1 MVKNTDNQRINDE
14 KPMNPSILDERLST
28 LDPSPAQLQKLLDE
42 VGRRLAAF
50 VETIDR
56 QPAQAADYFDPQASW
71 LRESIPETPSAPG
84 EVLDF
89 IFGQV
94 IPLAFNPAS
103 PGYLAHVP
111 GGGLFS
117 SAIGELIAATVNR
130 YTGVWAAAPAAVE
143 VETQLLRWLAE
154 LMGLPRGSLGLLTS
168 GASMS
173 TLIALVA
180 AREKYLGEH
189 LLKGT
194 VYYSSEAH
202 HMVAKAARVAGIVG
216 GNLRPIQ
223 VDGRFRLR
231 VDLLEKTVRQ
241 DREQGLLPFFVCGTA
256 GTVNTGAV
264 DPLAKVAAVAAK
276 HELWFHIDGAYGAAF
291 RMVPELQPL
300 FKGMERADSLAMDPH
315 KGLFLAYGTGALL
328 MPDMANL
335 RRAFSASAAYM
346 PAFQE
351 SEEHL
356 DFCELSPELSREWR
370 GLRLWLPFKL
380 HGVAAFRHAL
390 AEKRRLAVQAW
401 QRLSRE
407 PDVEM
412 AAPPELSLF
421 AFRQRFQGINR
432 EEENRRNQVLLRR
445 INAPRRIML
454 TGTEVGGRY
463 FLRICILQL
472 RTHEAILNEGLELI
486 LEALAEARN
495 SF

>member
-1 MVKNTDNQRINDE
+1 MGQ
-14 KPMNPSILDERLST
+14 
-28 LDPSPAQLQKLLDE
+28 
-42 VGRRLAAF
+42 RLAAF
-50 VETIDR
+50 VATIDR
-56 QPAQAADYFDPQASW
+56 QPAQAADYFDPHASW
-71 LRESIPETPSAPG
+71 LREPIPETPGAPG
-84 EVLDF
+84 ELLDF
-89 IFGQV
+89 IFEQV
-94 IPLAFNPAS
+94 IPAAFNSAS
-103 PGYLAHVP
+103 PGYLAYVP

-117 SAIGELIAATVNR
+117 SALGELIAATVNR
-130 YTGVWAAAPAAVE
+130 YTGIWAAAPAAVE
-143 VETQLLRWLAE
+143 LETQFLRWLAE
-154 LMGLPRGSLGLLTS
+154 LMGFPRGSLGLLTS

-180 AREKYLGEH
+180 AREKYLGEQ

-202 HMVAKAARVAGIVG
+202 HMVAKAARVAGIPG
-216 GNLRPIQ
+216 RNLRPIQ
-223 VDGRFRLR
+223 ADERLR
-231 VDLLEKTVRQ
+231 LRADLFEETVCQ
-241 DREQGLLPFFVCGTA
+241 DRERGLLPFFVCGTA

-264 DPLAKVAAVAAK
+264 DPLAEIAAVAAK
-276 HELWFHIDGAYGAAF
+276 YELWFHVDGAYGAAF

-346 PAFQE
+346 PASQE
-351 SEEHL
+351 SGEHL

-380 HGVAAFRHAL
+380 HGVAAFRQAL
-390 AEKRRLAVQAW
+390 GEKRRLAVQAW

-421 AFRQRFQGINR
+421 AFRQRFQGVSR
-432 EEENRRNQVLLRR
+432 EEENRRNQALLER

-486 LEALAEARN
+486 LEALAEGRN
-495 SF
+495 DF